1 MVKVGDTFVRGEA
14 LNYRVKDG
22 FTLKVVKVTDDS
34 IFLTNYK
41 GQMFR
46 KKNTGEDINQVRV
59 QNYNYY
65 KTN

>member
-14 LNYRVKDG
+14 LNYSVKDG
-22 FTLKVVKVTDDS
+22 FTLKVVKVTDNS
-34 IFLTNYK
+34 IFLTNYQ

-46 KKNTGEDINQVRV
+46 KKNTGEDINQIRV